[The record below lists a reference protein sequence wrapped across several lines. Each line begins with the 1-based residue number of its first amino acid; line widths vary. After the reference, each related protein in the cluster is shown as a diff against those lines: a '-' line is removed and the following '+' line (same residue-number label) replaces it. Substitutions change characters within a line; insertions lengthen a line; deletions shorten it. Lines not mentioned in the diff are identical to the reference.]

1 MKRIVTEQKD
11 TISIKDIRTDKYYVI
26 VKVNNRLLNY
36 TDRGL
41 TYLVGGEPYE
51 KEISLKELIEGGAE
65 AYQFED
71 KLEVTEWIKE
81 NLDV

>member
-11 TISIKDIRTDKYYVI
+11 TISIKDIQTDVFYVI

-36 TDRGL
+36 TDKGL
-41 TYLVGGEPYE
+41 TYLLGGEPYE
-51 KEISLKELIEGGAE
+51 KEISLKELIEGGAK

-71 KLEVTEWIKE
+71 RHEFIEWIKE
-81 NLDV
+81 NL